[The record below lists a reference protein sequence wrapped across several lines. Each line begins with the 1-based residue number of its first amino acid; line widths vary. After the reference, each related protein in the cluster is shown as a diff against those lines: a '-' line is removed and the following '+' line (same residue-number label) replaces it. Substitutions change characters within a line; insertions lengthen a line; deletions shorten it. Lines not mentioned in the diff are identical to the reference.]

1 MSFSKRNQLFY
12 IILYTS
18 ITSTVSIV
26 GMLLLRKFISDDI
39 FSNRVNNFGD
49 PREYFEILLVS
60 FMIYINYLLN
70 KYFFYNKIKL
80 KKVKESGIY
89 NKILSMYVK
98 SCFIYAFIILIY
110 EFLFRRYND
119 SLQISYFKSLLF
131 ISVMIYG
138 NFKYNYLL
146 FEKGLDV
153 NIKED
158 YLKNNNKYIYLV
170 TIFKIIFS
178 LLIMFNIQSGVM
190 FYTYFYVINSI
201 IDAVLYS
208 FLLKYYVN
216 YYNEKLLH

>member
-1 MSFSKRNQLFY
+1 MSFSKRNQLLY
-12 IILYTS
+12 IILYIS

-26 GMLLLRKFISDDI
+26 GFLLLKIFTSDDI
-39 FSNRVNNFGD
+39 FVSRVNDFYYLK
-49 PREYFEILLVS
+49 EIFEILLVS

-80 KKVKESGIY
+80 KKVKSGIDD
-89 NKILSMYVK
+89 KVFSMYVK
-98 SCFIYAFIILIY
+98 SYCIYGLIVLMSEHLFI
-110 EFLFRRYND
+110 EFYD
-119 SLQISYFKSLLF
+119 SIHTVYFKSLILVNL
-131 ISVMIYG
+131 IIYS